1 MKTLVLFSFL
11 IGCSKTDEDSGASF
25 KGAGEANEGIGMTD
39 SDADGGDNGG
49 GDNGGGDNGGG
60 DDGVV
65 DDTDTEEEVDDSLC
79 AEDYSLCGD
88 ITIPGDYTGTPRSM
102 AIVLYSSVPPAGP
115 PEGII
120 AEIENPDLTAGATFP
135 VRVLPA
141 LFNGEYY
148 VWVNLYMEGGGEWAP
163 VNDVDYVGYS
173 AEPVVF
179 DGTAIS
185 FDDISLSIAT
195 GW

>member
-1 MKTLVLFSFL
+1 MKTLVLLSFL
-11 IGCSKTDEDSGASF
+11 IGCSKPEDDSGD
-25 KGAGEANEGIGMTD
+25 AGEWTGTNEEIETGD
-39 SDADGGDNGG
+39 DDGGDDSS
-49 GDNGGGDNGGG
+49 GDVSG
-60 DDGVV
+60 DDDGTA
-65 DDTDTEEEVDDSLC
+65 DDTDTDDEVDDSVC

-88 ITIPGDYTGTPRSM
+88 ITIPGDYTGTARSL
-102 AIVLYSSVPPAGP
+102 ALVLYTSIPPAGP
-115 PEGII
+115 PDGII
-120 AEIENPDLTAGATFP
+120 TEVANPDLAAGGTFP

-163 VNDVDYVGYS
+163 VNDVDYVGYTE
-173 AEPVVF
+173 EPVVF

-185 FDDISLSIAT
+185 FDDISLSLAE